1 MKRVRSDLKELG
13 ILKGIR
19 SHLRFIENTCIDN
32 ALMIWKDTVSQHYFF
47 NIVNLDTE
55 LIWGTL
61 LA

>member
-1 MKRVRSDLKELG
+1 MKRVQSDLKELD

-19 SHLRFIENTCIDN
+19 SYPRFIGNTCIDN
-32 ALMIWKDTVSQHYFF
+32 ALMIWQDIVPQHYFF
-47 NIVNLDTE
+47 NIDNLDTE

>member
-1 MKRVRSDLKELG
+1 MKRVQSDLKELG

-32 ALMIWKDTVSQHYFF
+32 AFMIWKDIVPQHYSF
-47 NIVNLDTE
+47 NIDNLDTE